1 MKEVRVERGVTQTP
15 CLACEGRG
23 KITIIDP
30 NDSSVKEIGCD
41 ECEGKG
47 VITHTHSIDRTE

>member
-23 KITIIDP
+23 KIIDL
-30 NDSSVKEIGCD
+30 NDSSVKEIECD

-47 VITHTHSIDRTE
+47 VITHIHSIDRTE